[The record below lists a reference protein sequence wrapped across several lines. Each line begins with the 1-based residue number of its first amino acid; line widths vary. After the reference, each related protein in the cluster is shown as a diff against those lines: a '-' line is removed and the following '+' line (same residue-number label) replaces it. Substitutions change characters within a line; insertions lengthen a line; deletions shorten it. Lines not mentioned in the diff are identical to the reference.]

1 MKNSFIT
8 ESHYEAVLNFIES
21 KKSELSALEGD
32 YFFHDENV
40 YDHIML
46 VESEVRDR
54 FDIDNY
60 FIRTMALIHDLGKL
74 KTGVPNKTGG
84 MRYPGHETGFFI
96 RETLDFLQLHEYH
109 YDIIQLFV
117 NHHHDGMHIHKI
129 PPHMQAIYSKG
140 FKELRNNDGT
150 VNLPLLIK
158 FAICDIRGAKRSNP
172 NGIDTATKLIN
183 QIKLN
188 FECNHQFLV

>member
-8 ESHYEAVLNFIES
+8 RSHFEAVLNFIES

-54 FDIDNY
+54 FDIDDY

-74 KTGVPNKTGG
+74 LTRRPNRNGG
-84 MRYPGHETGFFI
+84 MSYPGHEHAIFI
-96 RETLDFLQLHEYH
+96 EEYLDFLQLNLYQYRILEF
-109 YDIIQLFV
+109 FV

-129 PPHMQAIYSKG
+129 PPYMQESYAIG
-140 FKELRNNDGT
+140 FRKLAYNEGA
-150 VNLPLLIK
+150 VNIPMLIN
-158 FAICDIRGAKRSNP
+158 FAICDIRGARRSNP
-172 NGIDTATKLIN
+172 NGIDTASKLIN
-183 QIKLN
+183 QIEFN
-188 FECNHQFLV
+188 FECNRQFLI